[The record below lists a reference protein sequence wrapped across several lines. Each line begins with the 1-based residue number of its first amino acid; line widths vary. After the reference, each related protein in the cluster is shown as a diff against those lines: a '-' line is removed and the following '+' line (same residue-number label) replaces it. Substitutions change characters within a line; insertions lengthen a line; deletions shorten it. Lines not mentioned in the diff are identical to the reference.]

1 MAALL
6 LQTFLIVMVS
16 TFVAAT
22 TIARQLVMPVKDKL
36 DVKDKVLLQLLLKP
50 VLISAARLA
59 LNNGPATPTSSSATG
74 RDSSPSKLQDKPYLG
89 FGLGLRTEHFQD
101 VIDSEPEVDWFE
113 IISENF
119 MVKGGKPK
127 YYLHKIRERYPMVMH
142 GVSLS
147 IGTTDPIN
155 FDYLRNLKTLA
166 NEVQPEWL
174 SDHLC
179 WTQHGG
185 INSHDLLPLPYTEEA
200 LEHVSSRISAT
211 QDFLGQQILIENV
224 SSYLTY
230 NDSSISEWE
239 FLSAVAEKA
248 DCLILLDLNNIYVS
262 ARNHGFNAED
272 YLNGIDPARVQQFHL
287 AGHTDYGDYVIDTHD
302 HDVVHSV
309 WDLYAK
315 AIERFGQV
323 STMIERD
330 DNIPPLADLV
340 TELNMARAIA
350 KAGTGALSHQQA
362 R

>member
-1 MAALL
+1 M
-6 LQTFLIVMVS
+6 
-16 TFVAAT
+16 
-22 TIARQLVMPVKDKL
+22 
-36 DVKDKVLLQLLLKP
+36 
-50 VLISAARLA
+50 LISAARLV
-59 LNNGPATPTSSSATG
+59 LNKRPTTPTSSSATG
-74 RDSSPSKLQDKPYLG
+74 GDRVLNKQTAKPYLG

-101 VIDSEPEVDWFE
+101 VIDTQPEVDWFE

-127 YYLHKIRERYPMVMH
+127 YYLHEIRERYPMVMH

-155 FDYLRNLKTLA
+155 FEYLRSLKTLV

-230 NDSSISEWE
+230 NDSTISEWE
-239 FLSAVAEKA
+239 FLSAVTEKA

-272 YLNGIDPARVQQFHL
+272 YLNGIDPDRVQQFHL

-309 WDLYAK
+309 WELYAK
-315 AIERFGQV
+315 AIQRFGQV

-340 TELNMARAIA
+340 AELNMARAIVDT
-350 KAGTGALSHQQA
+350 GTLVQKHVS
-362 R
+362 